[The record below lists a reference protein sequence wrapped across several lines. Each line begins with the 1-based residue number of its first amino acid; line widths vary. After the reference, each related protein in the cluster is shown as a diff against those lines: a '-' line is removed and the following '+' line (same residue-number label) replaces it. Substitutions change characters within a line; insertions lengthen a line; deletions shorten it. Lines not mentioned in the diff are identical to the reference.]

1 MQTDNN
7 TLIDELIAITKKCSA
22 WAEEFSKLSYE
33 ELLFRHEGEWCILEC
48 LEHLTLYGDFYLP
61 EIEMRMMT
69 ADRNQP
75 GKPFKSGWLGNYFAE
90 LMRVKNG
97 KVKKM
102 KSPRDKNPAL
112 NPVKLPITVLNRFQK
127 QQDTLLHLLEKCRN
141 LDLVNTKCS
150 ISLSPY
156 IKLRLGD
163 TLRFYVYHIER
174 HVVQANRVSKNL
186 ATPTSRPYQK
196 WVAQAT

>member
-7 TLIDELIAITKKCSA
+7 TLIDELIAITEKCNV
-22 WAEEFSKLSYE
+22 WVGEFTSLTYD
-33 ELLFRHEGEWCILEC
+33 ELLCKHEGEWCILEC
-48 LEHLTLYGDFYLP
+48 LEHLNLYGDFYLP

-75 GKPFKSGWLGNYFAE
+75 GRPFKSGWLGNYFAE
-90 LMRVKNG
+90 LMRVKAG
-97 KVKKM
+97 KMKKM
-102 KSPRDKNPAL
+102 KSPKDKNPAL
-112 NPVKLPITVLNRFQK
+112 SPVKLPITVINRFQK

-174 HVVQANRVSKNL
+174 HVIQANKVAKKL
-186 ATPTSRPYQK
+186 ATTTPYQK
-196 WVAQAT
+196 WVSQQA

>member
-7 TLIDELIAITKKCSA
+7 TLIDELIAITKKCNA
-22 WAEEFSKLSYE
+22 WAEEFAVLTYD
-33 ELLFRHEGEWCILEC
+33 ELLFKHEGEWCILEC
-48 LEHLTLYGDFYLP
+48 LEHLNLYGDFYLP
-61 EIEMRMMT
+61 EIEMQMMT
-69 ADRNQP
+69 ADRNQS
-75 GKPFKSGWLGNYFAE
+75 GRPFRSGWLGNYFAE
-90 LMRVKNG
+90 LMRVKEG

-102 KSPRDKNPAL
+102 KSPKDKNPAL
-112 NPVKLPITVLNRFQK
+112 SPVKLPITVLNRFQK

-174 HVVQANRVSKNL
+174 HVIQANNVSKKL
-186 ATPTSRPYQK
+186 AKATITPYQK
-196 WVAQAT
+196 WVSHQA